1 VQETSCQGFGGV
13 PQSSLL
19 PQDWGRQRGLIRKTT
34 MNSKTK
40 RTLVALVEDRPG
52 VLNRV
57 SSLFRRRN
65 FNIESI
71 AVGHS
76 EQPGLSRMTIVVD
89 GATTAVEQVRKQ
101 LDKVI
106 EVVKV
111 IDISE
116 DPIVSRE
123 LALIKVH
130 ATSSTRSEII
140 EIVDI
145 FRANIIDVAPG
156 SLIVEVT
163 GDEDKIESLYNLL
176 RRFGVKELS
185 RTGKIAMVRGAIGE
199 IDVKSEKSEADKRP
213 RRIRKAKPA

>member
-1 VQETSCQGFGGV
+1 
-13 PQSSLL
+13 
-19 PQDWGRQRGLIRKTT
+19 

-40 RTLVALVEDRPG
+40 HTLVALVEDRPG

-116 DPIVSRE
+116 EPIVARE

-140 EIVDI
+140 QIVDI
-145 FRANIIDVAPG
+145 FRANIIDVSPS

-163 GDEDKIESLYNLL
+163 GDTDKLDSLYNLL
-176 RRFGVKELS
+176 KRFGVKELA
-185 RTGKIAMVRGAIGE
+185 RTGRIAMARGGGA
-199 IDVKSEKSEADKRP
+199 VKVEEEQRPEAETP
-213 RRIRKAKPA
+213 KAKKTKPAQ